1 VKWWVLKQTAALG
14 AGGRPRMM
22 TVAFF
27 TARQLD
33 RKVRVDA
40 GGLLI

>member
-1 VKWWVLKQTAALG
+1 
-14 AGGRPRMM
+14 MM